1 MVAETQ
7 IGGNEQFTVS
17 SERLEAIVGALD
29 A

>member
-17 SERLEAIVGALD
+17 GERLEAIVGALD